1 MKKPLLVFLY
11 GLSLAVLIWIGWT
24 VSLAV
29 QKPSVGAVW
38 AYQSGVVFSID
49 AGHPSA
55 SAFQIGDRIIRGADQ
70 SPSDLYRLGG
80 KANGE
85 YVQIVL
91 DRNGIIQSIDVL
103 VAPSSF
109 TKVLSRLPALIAALG
124 FWLAGSYVL
133 AFSRFGKQSVVFFFL
148 CLTGVLSLTCGAI
161 SSYGPAW
168 TRVAFHCGLL
178 WLGVFVV
185 QLHLVFP
192 SALGQPYQRIT
203 GFSLMAGTSFLCAMH
218 VIENLWHLGL
228 LPIITIWHM
237 SVLMFAIEIGLTIWL
252 VIRSYWK
259 AFTSYKRIQT
269 GIITLSCVLGAI
281 PIIALILIPQVL
293 LGHPFVSFNVA
304 FLALLFIPFGY
315 GYAIYRYKLIGV
327 KETANRGLA
336 FLLVVFTIA
345 GLYSLWYSAS
355 AKFISPIISQ
365 TPIWGLTTTVF
376 LAGLTVKAYRFLVR
390 FVNTVLYG
398 GWYDYRSVIEQA
410 RQSLTSTDLDRKSIG
425 ATLCEVVGQSMRL
438 ENVSLVLPDGVVLTY
453 TEKQPITQAVMEA
466 EDCKTFLANARE
478 IVGDKDEFLSW
489 QAALNNLVPPI
500 LLDQGHRPPNIVL
513 LRGRNNLPLGVLLM
527 GQKRDGDTLSHADF
541 EILKVVIHQA
551 QVTLEN
557 ARLLEDVQ
565 AHAEVIS
572 RLHRQVLRAREEER
586 KRLARDLHDLIIQSL
601 VGVNYQLAEIRTQLA
616 QGQTEQLVKAQT
628 QIKCLIGELRQ
639 ICADL
644 RPPTLDVLEF
654 TEAIQ
659 TKVAEIEENAGFR
672 ARVLIEG
679 NEDQDIND
687 DVKLCIYRLIQESLI
702 NANKHAMA
710 DHVEVWVQITSEQVM
725 VMVSDNG
732 KGFEVPARLEHLVPD
747 QHYGLIGIKEMVEA
761 INGSLSITSKP
772 GQGCV
777 LAAQMPVS

>member
-11 GLSLAVLIWIGWT
+11 GLSLAALSWIGWT

-29 QKPSVGAVW
+29 QKPSIGAVW
-38 AYQSGVVFSID
+38 AYQSGVVYSVD

-55 SAFQIGDRIIRGADQ
+55 GVIKIGDRILQGAEQ

-85 YVQIVL
+85 NIQIIL
-91 DRNGIIQSIDVL
+91 ERNGRVQTIEVL
-103 VAPSSF
+103 VAPSSLE
-109 TKVLSRLPALIAALG
+109 KILSRLPALMAAFG

-133 AFSRFGKQSVVFFFL
+133 AFSRYGRQSVLFFFL
-148 CLTGVLSLTCGAI
+148 CLSATVALTCGAI

-178 WLGVFVV
+178 WLGVFIV

-192 SALGQPYQRIT
+192 SSLSQPYKRT
-203 GFSLMAGTSFLCAMH
+203 LGFVLMAGTTLLCGSH
-218 VIENLWHLGL
+218 LFDNLGKTTL
-228 LPIITIWHM
+228 LSGKTVWYL
-237 SVLMFAIEIGLTIWL
+237 SLLVFAIEITITIWL

-259 AFTSYKRIQT
+259 AITAYKRIQT
-269 GIITLSCVLGAI
+269 GIIALSCLLGAI
-281 PIIALILIPQVL
+281 PIIAFILIPQVV

-304 FLALLFIPFGY
+304 FLALLFIPLGY

-336 FLLVVFTIA
+336 LLLVMLIIA
-345 GLYSLWYSAS
+345 GLYTLWYSLS
-355 AKFISPIISQ
+355 FKFISPTVSQ
-365 TPIWGLTTTVF
+365 TPIWGLTTTMV
-376 LAGLTVKAYRFLVR
+376 LAGLTVKAYRFMVR

-410 RQSLTSTDLDRKSIG
+410 RQSLTSTDLDRKAVG
-425 ATLCEVVGQSMRL
+425 ATLCQVVGQSMRL
-438 ENVSLVLPDGVVLTY
+438 ENVSLVLADGTILIY
-453 TEKQPITQAVMEA
+453 TENQPIAQVNMEA
-466 EDCKTFLANARE
+466 EDCKTFFANARE
-478 IVGDKDEFLSW
+478 FVGDRDGFFPCR
-489 QAALNNLVPPI
+489 AALNNLVPPV
-500 LLDQGHRPPNIVL
+500 LVDQGHRLHHVVL
-513 LRGRNNLPLGVLLM
+513 LHGRNNLSLGVLLM
-527 GQKRDGDTLSHADF
+527 GQKRDGETLNSADF

-565 AHAEVIS
+565 AHAEKIS
-572 RLHRQVLRAREEER
+572 RLHRQVLRAREEEK

-616 QGQTEQLVKAQT
+616 HGQTEQLVKAQA
-628 QIKCLIGELRQ
+628 QIKCLIGDLRQ

-659 TKVAEIEENAGFR
+659 TKVAEIEENASFR

-679 NEDQDIND
+679 NEEQEIHD

-702 NANKHAMA
+702 NANKHAVA
-710 DHVEVWVQITSEQVM
+710 DHVEVWIQITSEQVM

-732 KGFEVPARLEHLVPD
+732 KGFEVPERLEHLVPD
-747 QHYGLIGIKEMVEA
+747 RHYGLIGIKEMVEA
-761 INGSLSITSKP
+761 VNGNLSITSKP

-777 LAAQMPVS
+777 LAAQMPV

>member
-11 GLSLAVLIWIGWT
+11 GLSLTALIWIGWT

-29 QKPSVGAVW
+29 QKPSIGAVW
-38 AYQSGVVFSID
+38 AYQSGVVYSID

-55 SAFQIGDRIIRGADQ
+55 GSFELGDRIIRGVEQ
-70 SPSDLYRLGG
+70 TPSDLYRLSG

-85 YVQIVL
+85 FVQIVL
-91 DRNGIIQSIDVL
+91 DHNGVLQTLDVL
-103 VAPSSF
+103 VAPSSL
-109 TKVLSRLPALIAALG
+109 KMILSRLPALIAALG
-124 FWLAGSYVL
+124 FWMAGSYVL
-133 AFSRFGKQSVVFFFL
+133 AFSRFGRPSVMFFL
-148 CLTGVLSLTCGAI
+148 LCISAVLALTCGAI
-161 SSYGPAW
+161 SAYGPTW

-178 WLGVFVV
+178 WLGVFIV

-192 SALGQPYQRIT
+192 SLLGQPFQRFF
-203 GFSLMAGTSFLCAMH
+203 GFILIVGTSLLC
-218 VIENLWHLGL
+218 ILHLLVSFSDTAL
-228 LPIITIWHM
+228 LSTRTIWYV
-237 SVLMFAIEIGLTIWL
+237 SLLMFASEIGITIWL
-252 VIRSYWK
+252 VIRSYRK

-269 GIITLSCVLGAI
+269 GIITLSCLLGAI
-281 PIIALILIPQVL
+281 PIVTLILIPQAF
-293 LGHPFVSFNVA
+293 LGRPLVSFSVA
-304 FLALLFIPFGY
+304 FLALLFIPLGY
-315 GYAIYRYKLIGV
+315 GYAIFRYKLIGV
-327 KETANRGLA
+327 QETANRGLA
-336 FLLVVFTIA
+336 YLLVIFTIA
-345 GLYSLWYSAS
+345 GLYSLWYSLS
-355 AKFISPIISQ
+355 ARYISPTISQ

-376 LAGLTVKAYRFLVR
+376 LTGMTMNAYRFLIYV
-390 FVNTVLYG
+390 VNTILYG

-410 RQSLTSTDLDRKSIG
+410 RQSLTSIDLDRTAIG

-438 ENVSLVLPDGVVLTY
+438 ENVSLVLPDGTILMY
-453 TEKQPITQAVMEA
+453 TDRQAVTQASIDNEA
-466 EDCKTFLANARE
+466 CKTFFVNARE
-478 IVGDKDEFLSW
+478 FIGDQDDFHAWKAD
-489 QAALNNLVPPI
+489 LNNLVPPI
-500 LLDQGHRPPNIVL
+500 LADQVHHLHHVVM
-513 LRGRNNLPLGVLLM
+513 LRGRNNLPLGFLLM
-527 GQKRDGDTLSHADF
+527 GQKRDGETLNDGDF

-565 AHAEVIS
+565 AHAEKIS

-616 QGQTEQLVKAQT
+616 QGQTEQLIKAQA

-659 TKVAEIEENAGFR
+659 TKVAEIEENASFR

-679 NEDQDIND
+679 NEDQDIDD

-710 DHVEVWVQITSEQVM
+710 DHVEVWVQITSEQVA

-732 KGFEVPARLEHLVPD
+732 KGFEVPVRLEHLVPD
-747 QHYGLIGIKEMVEA
+747 RHYGLIGIKEMVEA
-761 INGSLSITSKP
+761 VNGSLSITSKP

-777 LAAQMPVS
+777 LAAQLPV

>member
-1 MKKPLLVFLY
+1 MKKPSLVFLY
-11 GLSLAVLIWIGWT
+11 GLSLAALVWIGWT
-24 VSLAV
+24 VFLAV

-38 AYQSGVVFSID
+38 AYQSGVVYSID

-55 SAFQIGDRIIRGADQ
+55 HAFKLGDRIIRGVDQ

-91 DRNGIIQSIDVL
+91 DRDGLIQTVDVL
-103 VAPSSF
+103 VAPSSLNNI
-109 TKVLSRLPALIAALG
+109 LSRLPALIAAFG

-133 AFSRFGKQSVVFFFL
+133 AFSRFGKQSVLFFFL
-148 CLTGVLSLTCGAI
+148 CLSALLALSSGAI
-161 SSYGPAW
+161 SAYGPAW
-168 TRVAFHCGLL
+168 TRSVFHCSLL
-178 WLGVFVV
+178 WLGVFIV

-192 SALGQPYQRIT
+192 SALDQPYQHIL
-203 GFSLMAGTSFLCAMH
+203 GASLMAGTVFLCIAH
-218 VIENLWHLGL
+218 ILESYGGL
-228 LPIITIWHM
+228 ALLSTKTIWYA
-237 SVLMFAIEIGLTIWL
+237 SLLMFAMEIGLTIWL
-252 VIRSYWK
+252 VIRSYRK
-259 AFTSYKRIQT
+259 AITSYKRIQS
-269 GIITLSCVLGAI
+269 GIITLSCLLGAI
-281 PIIALILIPQVL
+281 PFVTLILIPQTL
-293 LGHPFVSFNVA
+293 LGHPFISINVA
-304 FLALLFIPFGY
+304 FLALLFIPIGY
-315 GYAIYRYKLIGV
+315 GYAIYHYKLIGV
-327 KETANRGLA
+327 KETANRGAA
-336 FLLVVFTIA
+336 FLLVVFIIA
-345 GLYSLWYSAS
+345 GLYALWFSLSSKY
-355 AKFISPIISQ
+355 ISPNISQ
-365 TPIWGLTTTVF
+365 TPIWGLSTTVVM
-376 LAGLTVKAYRFLVR
+376 AGFTVKVYRLLGR
-390 FVNTVLYG
+390 FVNIILYG

-410 RQSLTSTDLDRKSIG
+410 RRSLTSTDLDRVSVG
-425 ATLCEVVGQSMRL
+425 ATLCQVVGQSMRL
-438 ENVSLVLPDGVVLTY
+438 ETVSLVLPDGTVLMQND
-453 TEKQPITQAVMEA
+453 KKAITRISMDAEA
-466 EDCKTFLANARE
+466 CKTFFVNARE
-478 IVGDKDEFLSW
+478 FVGDKDGFVSW
-489 QAALNNLVPPI
+489 KAALNDLIPPV
-500 LLDQGHRPPNIVL
+500 LTNQGYRPHHIVL
-513 LRGRNNLPLGVLLM
+513 LRGRNNLSLGILLM
-527 GQKRDGDTLSHADF
+527 GQKRDGDTLNNADF

-565 AHAEVIS
+565 AHAEKIS

-601 VGVNYQLAEIRTQLA
+601 VGINYQLAEIRTQVT
-616 QGQTEQLVKAQT
+616 QGQSDQLVKAQA

-687 DVKLCIYRLIQESLI
+687 DVKLCIYRLIQESLT

-710 DHVEVWVQITSEQVM
+710 DHVEVWVQITSEQVT

-732 KGFEVPARLEHLVPD
+732 KGFEVPARIEHLVPD
-747 QHYGLIGIKEMVEA
+747 RHYGLIGIKEMVEA
-761 INGSLSITSKP
+761 VNGNFSITSKP

-777 LAAQMPVS
+777 LSAQMPV